1 MPTITDEQMQQ
12 MLSTTKPYTVL
23 ILKTGP
29 KWESP
34 GYRDIVRE
42 HGRRNFELRAQGVL
56 SIVCPISDGSGTT
69 GIGIFNASVE
79 ETQKI
84 MDDDPGVKAG
94 LFVYELHASRSF
106 PGDSLPS

>member
-34 GYRDIVRE
+34 GYCDIVRE

>member
-12 MLSTTKPYTVL
+12 MLSTAKPYTVL

-29 KWESP
+29 NWETP

-42 HGRRNFELRAQGVL
+42 HGQRNFELRAQGVL

-69 GIGIFNASVE
+69 GIGVFNASVE

-106 PGDSLPS
+106 PGDSLPA